1 MTCPVR
7 RGVGRSLSLGAGAP
21 GVRRRL
27 VCRVVLVRSLDAG
40 VKATA
45 RGERR
50 SVVVRCTGVA
60 GVWAPRAAL
69 GACACAL
76 LGTHRTSGRLAPEA
90 RAMATRPQWLGGDGG
105 RNCPI
110 PELRRS
116 RPWDSAGEAFPPQG
130 ATRCVRIRRGSLERR
145 LCIEPYEDALGC
157 SAALALDDGG
167 PPSDDRRARAQRA
180 ATTDSQVPGHHP
192 RSLILPTPPALGP
205 NRRNRGRR
213 RARREPLRLVPS

>member
-1 MTCPVR
+1 MRLLAERDAPWWCAVPGW
-7 RGVGRSLSLGAGAP
+7 RGSGHRGLHLEPARARYLARTGRVVGWL
-21 GVRRRL
+21 RRL
-27 VCRVVLVRSLDAG
+27 
-40 VKATA
+40 
-45 RGERR
+45 
-50 SVVVRCTGVA
+50 
-60 GVWAPRAAL
+60 
-69 GACACAL
+69 
-76 LGTHRTSGRLAPEA
+76 GRWPLAPNG
-90 RAMATRPQWLGGDGG
+90 WGGDRG
-105 RNCPI
+105 RTCPI

-116 RPWDSAGEAFPPQG
+116 TPWDSAGEAFPPQG

-145 LCIEPYEDALGC
+145 LCIEPYEDALGR

-213 RARREPLRLVPS
+213 RARREPLRLVHS